1 MKNGQ
6 LAETVRIKWAVK
18 LTRTGKYVITLKQR
32 TMKLLKHK
40 NWKILTYFA
49 WYLCMM
55 SLLPDEAG
63 LHLFLIHF
71 CPSDVF
77 CLPSQIP
84 STLLEVRSF
93 CRFLLPCWKP
103 GPFALLKITVLLE
116 IRSLL
121 HMKKTW
127 RVPRKH
133 KNAYPPH
140 RPSYW
145 LVLKSNKIFIIGN
158 KTM

>member
-1 MKNGQ
+1 M

-18 LTRTGKYVITLKQR
+18 LTRIGKYVITLKQR

-40 NWKILTYFA
+40 NWKILTEFA
-49 WYLCMM
+49 WYACMM
-55 SLLPDEAG
+55 SLMPDEAS
-63 LHLFLIHF
+63 LHLSLIHF

-84 STLLEVRSF
+84 SALLKVRSF
-93 CRFLLPCWKP
+93 CGFILPYWKL
-103 GPFALLKITVLLE
+103 GPSALLKITVLLE

-127 RVPRKH
+127 RVPRKQ
-133 KNAYPPH
+133 KNAYAPH
-140 RPSYW
+140 RPIYW
-145 LVLKSNKIFIIGN
+145 LVLKSNKNCIIGN
-158 KTM
+158 KAM